1 MVTSISSAHSS
12 RRSRLNRLR
21 TDAARACG
29 RRHRPARRNAD
40 PPAPSF
46 GVELQPIDVSDAG
59 EIERELADFAHAPNG
74 SLIVPL
80 SVFERPPSAPT
91 AGDLS

>member
-1 MVTSISSAHSS
+1 MLREPTVAGIGQLAAMQIRGAVIWGGATAD
-12 RRSRLNRLR
+12 RRERCR
-21 TDAARACG
+21 
-29 RRHRPARRNAD
+29 
-40 PPAPSF
+40 
-46 GVELQPIDVSDAG
+46 

-80 SVFERPPSAPT
+80 SVFDRPPSAPT